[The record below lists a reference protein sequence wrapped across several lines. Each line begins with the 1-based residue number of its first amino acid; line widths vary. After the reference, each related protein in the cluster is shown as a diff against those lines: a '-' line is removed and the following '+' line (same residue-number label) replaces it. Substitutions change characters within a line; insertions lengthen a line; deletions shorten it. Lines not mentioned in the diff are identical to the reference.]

1 MLTAKTVPFFL
12 FIAFHFLSL
21 FIINETA
28 MSQYCPLCG
37 KSKPEKWLFCTHC
50 KEKIEKEYEVDVP
63 GIRPEPEGEDVTG
76 TGDVA
81 ERPRR
86 QGVVELEQEE
96 MAEARVDAVS
106 GSRGGRGLVW
116 GALLLLGLLLVAG
129 FFYYGDRVRKGNLE
143 RFQWE
148 MALKEN
154 SVSGYLAYM
163 QAFPKGKHY
172 ALAEENLMRLK
183 GDEAET
189 WNRLQS
195 SDNRTELQDFVAS
208 YPQSP
213 YIPLVKKRLDS
224 LTWVAVLNDNT
235 AEGYSDYMVASQS
248 GELPG
253 DYFADAQKR
262 FELLFQSYPVA
273 PGELDTIRA
282 NVGRFFAALSA
293 LDAAGIV
300 NCLAPTVFR
309 FFNSAGGEREKI
321 VGDLLVSGARTEAP
335 TIQFLPNVA
344 AIAYEKTVIEHYKVN
359 VPLQKNYLEGGKQR
373 TISGYIVQLELD
385 REFRILTVT
394 ERKPFPDAV

>member
-1 MLTAKTVPFFL
+1 MTIQPRVIP
-12 FIAFHFLSL
+12 
-21 FIINETA
+21 II
-28 MSQYCPLCG
+28 
-37 KSKPEKWLFCTHC
+37 WLHH
-50 KEKIEKEYEVDVP
+50 
-63 GIRPEPEGEDVTG
+63 R
-76 TGDVA
+76 A
-81 ERPRR
+81 ESCR
-86 QGVVELEQEE
+86 
-96 MAEARVDAVS
+96 ATI
-106 GSRGGRGLVW
+106 SR
-116 GALLLLGLLLVAG
+116 
-129 FFYYGDRVRKGNLE
+129 
-143 RFQWE
+143 
-148 MALKEN
+148 M
-154 SVSGYLAYM
+154 
-163 QAFPKGKHY
+163 H
-172 ALAEENLMRLK
+172 
-183 GDEAET
+183 
-189 WNRLQS
+189 
-195 SDNRTELQDFVAS
+195 
-208 YPQSP
+208 
-213 YIPLVKKRLDS
+213 
-224 LTWVAVLNDNT
+224 
-235 AEGYSDYMVASQS
+235 
-248 GELPG
+248 
-253 DYFADAQKR
+253 KR